1 MRPVVTM
8 TTTATYALDQIDQ
21 ARTKLSPPTWATGP
35 TAATDPF
42 TQMIKAWTEAF
53 TRFSGE
59 RTTDPRS
66 S

>member
-1 MRPVVTM
+1 MAKWEQR
-8 TTTATYALDQIDQ
+8 ALL
-21 ARTKLSPPTWATGP
+21 TPPMWATGP